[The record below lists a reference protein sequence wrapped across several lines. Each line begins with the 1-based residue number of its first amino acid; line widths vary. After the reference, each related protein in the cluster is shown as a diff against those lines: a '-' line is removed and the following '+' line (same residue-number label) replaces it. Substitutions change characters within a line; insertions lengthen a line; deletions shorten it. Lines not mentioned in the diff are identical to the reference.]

1 MEISE
6 AYRLVRGRIPEAVR
20 HSDHI
25 CSEVVRHD
33 FGHCPKPSGS
43 QYAWRRYQEAGRAG
57 RYSEDQGGAA
67 RHRLVNLVLT
77 GEDEGLIDR
86 VLFVRLA
93 QVLGERRTRAR

>member
-6 AYRLVRGRIPEAVR
+6 VYRLVRGRIPEAVR

-25 CSEVVRHD
+25 CSEMVRHD

-43 QYAWRRYQEAGRAG
+43 QYAWRRYQEAGRVG

-67 RHRLVNLVLT
+67 KT
-77 GEDEGLIDR
+77 PAGEPR
-86 VLFVRLA
+86 SH
-93 QVLGERRTRAR
+93 